1 MKALGILRKAA
12 LSGNNEPFSLT
23 FIDYEATRARIEA
36 IELEEAEATTAAGSL
51 ASSET
56 EAAAKTGLKGKG
68 SRKTTKK
75 AVKKKK
81 KKAESDTLGGPAY
94 HPVSYRAMLLCVAV
108 LSSVCVFVLIR
119 LATWGTCAN
128 PGMQQACVT
137 RTFPIFGPIG
147 GNTTACAC
155 SSFVHADTTCPDP
168 PDVRQRFINIYIQ
181 CSEIFT
187 LRCEKLH
194 TET

>member
-1 MKALGILRKAA
+1 MKALDILRKAA
-12 LSGNNEPFSLT
+12 LSVNNGPFSLT

-56 EAAAKTGLKGKG
+56 KAAAKTGLKGKG
-68 SRKTTKK
+68 EGKTAKK

-81 KKAESDTLGGPAY
+81 AESDALGGPAY

-108 LSSVCVFVLIR
+108 LSTVCIFVLIR
-119 LATWGTCAN
+119 LATWGTCAI

-168 PDVRQRFINIYIQ
+168 PDVPFQVRGRVIILEYY
-181 CSEIFT
+181 SV
-187 LRCEKLH
+187 
-194 TET
+194 